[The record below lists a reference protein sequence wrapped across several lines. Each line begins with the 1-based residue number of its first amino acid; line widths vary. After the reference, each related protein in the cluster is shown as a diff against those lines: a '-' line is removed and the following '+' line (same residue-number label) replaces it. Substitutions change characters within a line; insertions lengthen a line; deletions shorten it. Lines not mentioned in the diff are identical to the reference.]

1 MVGSARIVAE
11 GYWRFDG
18 LSAHSAHMSE
28 LLDLLPPGSA
38 TDADGM
44 LIIGGCRVDDLAAKF
59 GTPVMLVAEEAL
71 RDRARE
77 YAAEL
82 TSRWPNS
89 RVVFASKAFPCTAVQ
104 RVMVQQ
110 GLGLDVAGG
119 GEILAALKAGVDPAL
134 IVLHGNA
141 KTTEE
146 ITMAVENGVG
156 LVVVDG
162 PDDVDRLE
170 RIVPDGG
177 AQDVLVR
184 VIPGVTADTH
194 AHVLTGHEGSKF
206 GLAPADASAL
216 IRRIDHSPRLG
227 MRGVHAHVGSQI
239 LQAEPLAAAVAPLA
253 ALGTFDIYDLGGGLG
268 ARYTWADQPPTVA
281 DYLDVLIA
289 AAREHLPTDAEIII
303 EPGRSMVA
311 TSAAT
316 IYRVITIKRGHTTF
330 VAVDGGMGDNLE
342 VALFDQRFEAGIANR
357 LDASD
362 GEVVTVVGRH
372 CESGDILVDGVS
384 LNAPRVDDLLAVPA
398 TGAYC
403 YTMSNNYNGNRRI
416 PVVFVA
422 NGTPSLV
429 VRRETWDDL
438 AARDV
443 S

>member
-1 MVGSARIVAE
+1 MGT
-11 GYWRFDG
+11 
-18 LSAHSAHMSE
+18 LKAHSARMSE
-28 LLDLLPPGSA
+28 LLDLLPQGSS

-44 LIIGGCRVDDLAAKF
+44 LIIGGCRVDDLAEEF
-59 GTPVMLVAEEAL
+59 GTPVLVVADEAL
-71 RDRARE
+71 RARARE
-77 YAAEL
+77 YVNEL
-82 TSRWPNS
+82 TSRWS
-89 RVVFASKAFPCTAVQ
+89 KARVVFASKAFPCTAVQ
-104 RVMVQQ
+104 RVVVQE

-119 GEILAALKAGVDPAL
+119 GEILTALKAGVDPAL

-146 ITMAVENGVG
+146 ITMAVEGGVG
-156 LVVVDG
+156 LIVVDG

-170 RIVPDGG
+170 AILPPGRV
-177 AQDVLVR
+177 QDVLVR

-206 GLAPADASAL
+206 GLPPAAAAAL
-216 IRRIDHSPRLG
+216 IRRVDRSPRLR

-253 ALGTFDIYDLGGGLG
+253 ALGQFEIYDLGGGLG
-268 ARYTWADQPPTVA
+268 ARYTWTDEPPAVA
-281 DYLDVLIA
+281 EYLDVLIT
-289 AAREHLPTDAEIII
+289 AAREHLPPDAEIII

-311 TSAAT
+311 SSAAT
-316 IYRVITIKRGHTTF
+316 IYRVITIKRGSITF

-357 LDASD
+357 LDASE
-362 GEVVTVVGRH
+362 GEPVTVVGRH

-384 LNAPRVDDLLAVPA
+384 LNAPQVDDLLVVPA

-422 NGTPSLV
+422 FKTPSLV

>member
-1 MVGSARIVAE
+1 MNPSATSSKRLLTRSERVEHA
-11 GYWRFDG
+11 G
-18 LSAHSAHMSE
+18 MSQ
-28 LLDLLPPGSA
+28 LLDLFPLGSA

-44 LIIGGCRVDDLAAKF
+44 LIIGGCRADDLAAEF
-59 GTPVMLVAEEAL
+59 GTPVLVVAEEAL
-71 RDRARE
+71 RARARE
-77 YAAEL
+77 YADEL

-104 RVMVQQ
+104 RVMVEE

-119 GEILAALKAGVDPAL
+119 GEILTALKAGVDPAL

-146 ITMAVENGVG
+146 ITMAVDNGVG

-170 RIVPDGG
+170 AIVPPGRS
-177 AQDVLVR
+177 QDVLVR

-206 GLAPADASAL
+206 GLAPADASA
-216 IRRIDHSPRLG
+216 IIQRIDQSPRLQ

-253 ALGTFDIYDLGGGLG
+253 ALGEFEIYDLGGGLG
-268 ARYTWADQPPTVA
+268 ARYTWVDQPASVA
-281 DYLDVLIA
+281 EYLDVLIS
-289 AAREHLPTDAEIII
+289 AAREHLPRDARIII

-311 TSAAT
+311 TAAAT
-316 IYRVITIKRGHTTF
+316 IYRVITIKRGQITF
-330 VAVDGGMGDNLE
+330 VGVDGGMGDNLE

-357 LDASD
+357 LDATD
-362 GEVVTVVGRH
+362 GEIVSVVGRH
-372 CESGDILVDGVS
+372 CESGDILVDGVP
-384 LNAPRVDDLLAVPA
+384 LNRPQVNDLLVVPA

-403 YTMSNNYNGNRRI
+403 FTMSNNYNGNRRI

-422 NGTPSLV
+422 SGTPSLV